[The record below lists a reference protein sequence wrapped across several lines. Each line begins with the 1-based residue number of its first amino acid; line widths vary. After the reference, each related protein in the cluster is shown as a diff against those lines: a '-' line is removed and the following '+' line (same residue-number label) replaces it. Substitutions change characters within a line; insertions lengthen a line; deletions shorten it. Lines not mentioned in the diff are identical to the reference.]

1 MRFTTAP
8 RHPPFRRMGGA
19 CVTLLLLAFPLV
31 LAASPDHDC
40 GSVHNFFDRLQRE
53 LAHAEKLLEH
63 CGLAFPERSLPAA
76 VDSSAHLHDEIR
88 RLQGTI
94 DRLRAQ
100 LRELEHGKRSSTT
113 PLLTGRRL
121 MSTASP
127 AGAKCDRTLHSLHV
141 LSSSLDGRAKMS
153 CGARCTPKCSPDLT

>member
-1 MRFTTAP
+1 
-8 RHPPFRRMGGA
+8 MGGA

-31 LAASPDHDC
+31 LAASPDDDC
-40 GSVHNFFDRLQRE
+40 GSVHKNVDRLQRE

-113 PLLTGRRL
+113 PLLPGRRL

-127 AGAKCDRTLHSLHV
+127 AGAEMRPHITFAACV
-141 LSSSLDGRAKMS
+141 EFEFGW
-153 CGARCTPKCSPDLT
+153 